1 MIGTLLRSVRADP
14 GRSPLARPEFSAPHT
29 LTVTSPAFDDHRPI
43 PRRHAGRGV
52 GDNISPQ
59 LNWSPVPPET
69 ALLAVLLDD
78 IDVPLPKPLTHSL
91 ALLSADATGLAEG
104 AFTAGTPGVR
114 IVATILGKSGY
125 AGPRPIPG
133 HGTHRYRFHVLALS
147 RPPTDSGSVK
157 AVLAAAAG
165 QVLARGTL
173 TGTYHR

>member
-14 GRSPLARPEFSAPHT
+14 GRSPLARPEFRTPRT
-29 LTVTSPAFDDHRPI
+29 LTVTSPVFDDHGPI

-59 LNWSPVPPET
+59 LNWTAVPPET
-69 ALLAVLLDD
+69 ASLVVLLDD
-78 IDVPLPKPLTHSL
+78 IDVPLPIPLTHSV
-91 ALLSADATGLAEG
+91 ALLTPDATGLAEG

-114 IVATILGKSGY
+114 IVPTVLGKSGY
-125 AGPRPIPG
+125 AGPRPITG

-147 RPPTDSGSVK
+147 RSPADSGSVK

-165 QVLARGTL
+165 HVLARGTL
-173 TGTYHR
+173 TGTYRR